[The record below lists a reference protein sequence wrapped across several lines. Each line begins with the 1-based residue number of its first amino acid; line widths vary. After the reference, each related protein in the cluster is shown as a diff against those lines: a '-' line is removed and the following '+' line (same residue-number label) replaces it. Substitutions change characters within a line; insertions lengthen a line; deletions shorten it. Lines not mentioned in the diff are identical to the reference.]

1 MTKDD
6 VIKNINRVQSLS
18 RSAKEAINDIKKIAM
33 DEVYHLDKH
42 TRQTIKDLKM
52 EYNSTKVL
60 VSKQRVNH
68 DKIMEVVKH
77 HFGVDFTRK
86 TRKFQYK
93 EARQV
98 ACYLFRR
105 FTGLSLGDIAGYVGV
120 GDHTTVLHSIKKV
133 EDNMY
138 IDSSYKDVVIELENI
153 LKATIK
159 DKNDNNIREVL

>member
-52 EYNSTKVL
+52 EYNSTKVI
-60 VSKQRVNH
+60 VSRQRVNH
-68 DKIMEVVKH
+68 DKIVEVVKH

-105 FTGLSLGDIAGYVGV
+105 FTGLSLGDIAGYVGL
-120 GDHTTVLHSIKKV
+120 GDHTTVIHAIRKV
-133 EDNMY
+133 EDIMY
-138 IDSSYKDVVIELENI
+138 TDPIYKDVVIELENI

-159 DKNDNNIREVL
+159 NKNDNNIREVL

>member
-18 RSAKEAINDIKKIAM
+18 KSAKEAINEIKKIAM

-42 TRQTIKDLKM
+42 TRQTIRDLKI
-52 EYNSTKVL
+52 EFNSTKVI

-68 DKIMEVVKH
+68 EKIMEVVKTQ
-77 HFGVDFTRK
+77 FGVDFTRK

-98 ACYLFRR
+98 ACYLFRKY
-105 FTGLSLGDIAGYVGV
+105 TGLSLGDIANYVGL
-120 GDHTTVLHSIKKV
+120 GDHTTVIHSIRKV
-133 EDNMY
+133 EDIMFT
-138 IDSSYKDVVIELENI
+138 DSTYKDMVHELENI

-159 DKNDNNIREVL
+159 KKNDNNI